1 VTHRMI
7 PRSCYKASVLLLSI
21 VLLLALSGNVEAK
34 ENSLQRIR
42 KAKEITV
49 TTRSNA
55 HCYYVYREQPMGFEY
70 DLAKAFAD
78 HLGVKLKV
86 KIFPW
91 ADMIKALN
99 EGRGDFIAASKTITS
114 SRKELIDFSDGYL
127 TIQQRVIVHENNH
140 TIEDMAD
147 LSGKTVHVRRATSY
161 EERLSELRQQGL
173 DLTVRVHDDV
183 PTEELIRQ
191 VADKEIE
198 VTIADSNIAQ
208 LNLRY
213 YPTVRIG
220 IPIEETQSLGWA
232 VKKGERSLLKAING
246 FFKKIKSN
254 GTFDDIHRDYYGDK
268 QVFDRFDLKKFH
280 QRIKTRLPTYQPI
293 IKEAATMHGLDWRL
307 IAAVIYQ
314 ESHFNPRAKSHRGVR
329 GLMQLTQ
336 ATAKEMGVTNRLD
349 PYQSV
354 MGGVRY
360 LKGLYK
366 RYDKAE
372 DPDRTFIALASYN
385 VGPRHIL
392 SAQRI
397 ARKRGL
403 DPNKWPSLEQTLPL
417 LCYEDYIRHSRHGYC
432 RGTEPVRY
440 VNRIRT
446 YYDILR
452 RQTL

>member
-1 VTHRMI
+1 M
-7 PRSCYKASVLLLSI
+7 LLLSI
-21 VLLLALSGNVEAK
+21 VSLLALSGSVEAK
-34 ENSLQRIR
+34 ENSLQKIR

-49 TTRSNA
+49 ITRSNA
-55 HCYYVYREQPMGFEY
+55 HCYYIYREQPMGFEY

-78 HLGVKLKV
+78 HLGVRLKV
-86 KIFPW
+86 RTFPW

-99 EGRGDFIAASKTITS
+99 EGRGDLIAASKTITS

-127 TIQQRVIVHENNH
+127 TIQQRVIVHEDNH
-140 TIEDMAD
+140 SIEDVAD

-173 DLTVRVHDDV
+173 DLTVKVYDDV

-198 VTIADSNIAQ
+198 VTIADSNIAR

-220 IPIEETQSLGWA
+220 VPIEETQRLGWA
-232 VKKGERSLLKAING
+232 VKKGDRSLLKAING
-246 FFKKIKSN
+246 FFKKIKFD
-254 GTFDDIHRDYYGDK
+254 GTFDDIYRGYYSDE

-280 QRIKTRLPTYQPI
+280 HRIKTRLPTYQPI
-293 IKEAATMHGLDWRL
+293 IKEAATMHGFDWRL
-307 IAAVIYQ
+307 IAAVTYQ

-349 PYQSV
+349 PYQSI
-354 MGGVRY
+354 MGGVKY
-360 LKGLYK
+360 LKGLYR

-392 SAQRI
+392 TAQRI
-397 ARKRGL
+397 ARKRGF
-403 DPNKWPSLEQTLPL
+403 DPNKWSSLEQTLPL
-417 LCYEDYIRHSRHGYC
+417 LCYEEYIRQSKHGYC

-446 YYDILR
+446 YFDILR

>member
-1 VTHRMI
+1 MT
-7 PRSCYKASVLLLSI
+7 PRSRYKAGILLLSI
-21 VLLLALSGNVEAK
+21 VSLFGLSGSAGAK
-34 ENSLQRIR
+34 EDSLQKIR

-49 TTRSNA
+49 ITRSNA
-55 HCYYVYREQPMGFEY
+55 HCYYIYREQPMGFEY

-78 HLGVKLKV
+78 HLGVKLRV
-86 KIFPW
+86 KTFPW

-99 EGRGDFIAASKTITS
+99 EGRGNFIAASKTITS
-114 SRKELIDFSDGYL
+114 SRKELVDFSDGYL
-127 TIQQRVIVHENNH
+127 TIQQRVIVHEHNH
-140 TIEDMAD
+140 TIEDAAD

-161 EERLSELRQQGL
+161 EERLSALRQQGL
-173 DLTVRVHDDV
+173 DLTIKVHDDV

-220 IPIEETQSLGWA
+220 VPIEETQHLGWA
-232 VKKGERSLLKAING
+232 VKKGDKSLLKAING
-246 FFKKIKSN
+246 FFKKIKAH
-254 GTFDDIHRDYYGDK
+254 GTFDDIYRGYYSDEK
-268 QVFDRFDLKKFH
+268 VFDRFDLKKFH
-280 QRIKTRLPTYQPI
+280 QRIKTRLPEYQPV
-293 IKEAATMHGLDWRL
+293 IKEAATMHGFDWRL

-336 ATAKEMGVTNRLD
+336 ATAGEMGVTNRLD
-349 PYQSV
+349 PYQSI

-360 LKGLYK
+360 LKRLYR
-366 RYDKAE
+366 RYDKVE
-372 DPDRTFIALASYN
+372 DPDRMFIALAGYN

-392 SAQRI
+392 SAQKI
-397 ARKRGL
+397 AREQGL

-417 LCYEDYIRHSRHGYC
+417 LCYEKYIRQSKHGYC

-440 VNRIRT
+440 INRIRT

>member
-1 VTHRMI
+1 MI
-7 PRSCYKASVLLLSI
+7 PRSCYKTCMLLLS
-21 VLLLALSGNVEAK
+21 VVSFLTLNGGVEAK
-34 ENSLQRIR
+34 EDSLQKIR
-42 KAKEITV
+42 KSKQITV
-49 TTRSNA
+49 ITRSNA
-55 HCYYVYREQPMGFEY
+55 HCYYIYREQPMGFEY

-78 HLGVKLKV
+78 HLGVTLKV
-86 KIFPW
+86 KTFPW
-91 ADMIKALN
+91 AHMIKALN
-99 EGRGDFIAASKTITS
+99 EGRGDFIAASKTITA
-114 SRKELIDFSDGYL
+114 SRKELVDFSRGYL

-140 TIEDMAD
+140 TIEDVAD

-173 DLTVRVHDDV
+173 DLTVKVHDDV

-198 VTIADSNIAQ
+198 VTVADSNIAQ

-220 IPIEETQSLGWA
+220 VPIEETQSLGWA
-232 VKKGERSLLKAING
+232 VKKGDRSLLKAING
-246 FFKKIKSN
+246 FFKKVKSD
-254 GTFDDIHRDYYGDK
+254 GTFDDIYRDYYGNE

-293 IKEAATMHGLDWRL
+293 IKEAATMHGFDWRL
-307 IAAVIYQ
+307 IAAVTYQ
-314 ESHFNPRAKSHRGVR
+314 ESHFNPGAKSHRGVR

-336 ATAKEMGVTNRLD
+336 PTAKEMGVTNRLD
-349 PYQSV
+349 PYQSI
-354 MGGVRY
+354 MGGVKY
-360 LKGLYK
+360 LKRLYR

-392 SAQRI
+392 SAQTI
-397 ARKRGL
+397 AQKRGF
-403 DPNKWPSLEQTLPL
+403 DPNKWSSLEQTLPQ
-417 LCYEDYIRHSRHGYC
+417 LCYEDYIMQSKHGYC

>member
-1 VTHRMI
+1 MFI
-7 PRSCYKASVLLLSI
+7 LSI
-21 VLLLALSGNVEAK
+21 VSLLALNGSVEAR
-34 ENSLQRIR
+34 ENSLQKIR

-49 TTRSNA
+49 ITRSNA
-55 HCYYVYREQPMGFEY
+55 HCYYIYREQPMGFEY

-78 HLGVKLKV
+78 HLGVRLKV
-86 KIFPW
+86 KTFPW

-127 TIQQRVIVHENNH
+127 TIQQRVIVHEDNH
-140 TIEDMAD
+140 SIEDVAD

-173 DLTVRVHDDV
+173 DLTVKVYDDV

-198 VTIADSNIAQ
+198 VTIADSNIAR

-220 IPIEETQSLGWA
+220 VPIKETQRLGWA
-232 VKKGERSLLKAING
+232 VKKGDRSLLKAING
-246 FFKKIKSN
+246 FFKKIKSD
-254 GTFDDIHRDYYGDK
+254 GTFDDIYRGYYSDE

-293 IKEAATMHGLDWRL
+293 IKEAATMHGFDWRL
-307 IAAVIYQ
+307 IAAVTYQ

-336 ATAKEMGVTNRLD
+336 ATAREMGVTNRLD
-349 PYQSV
+349 PYQSI
-354 MGGVRY
+354 MGGVKY
-360 LKGLYK
+360 LKRLYR
-366 RYDKAE
+366 RYNKAE
-372 DPDRTFIALASYN
+372 DPDRMFIALAGYN

-392 SAQRI
+392 SAQKI
-397 ARKRGL
+397 ARERGL

-417 LCYEDYIRHSRHGYC
+417 LCYEEYIRQSKHGYC

>member
-1 VTHRMI
+1 M
-7 PRSCYKASVLLLSI
+7 LLLSI
-21 VLLLALSGNVEAK
+21 VSLLALSGSVEAK
-34 ENSLQRIR
+34 EDSLQKIR

-49 TTRSNA
+49 ITRSNA
-55 HCYYVYREQPMGFEY
+55 HCYYIYREQPMGFEY

-78 HLGVKLKV
+78 HLGVRLKV

-99 EGRGDFIAASKTITS
+99 EGRGDFIAASKTVTS

-127 TIQQRVIVHENNH
+127 TVQQRVIVRENNH
-140 TIEDMAD
+140 TIEDVAD
-147 LSGKTVHVRRATSY
+147 LSGKTVHVRKATSY

-173 DLTVRVHDDV
+173 DLTIKVHDDV

-198 VTIADSNIAQ
+198 VTIADSNIAR

-220 IPIEETQSLGWA
+220 VPIAETQRLGWA
-232 VKKGERSLLKAING
+232 VKKGQRSLLKAING
-246 FFKKIKSN
+246 FFKKIKSD
-254 GTFDDIHRDYYGDK
+254 GTFDDIYRDYFSDE

-280 QRIKTRLPTYQPI
+280 QRIKTRLPKYQPI
-293 IKEAATMHGLDWRL
+293 IKEAATMHGFDWRL
-307 IAAVIYQ
+307 IAAVTYQ

-336 ATAKEMGVTNRLD
+336 ATAREMGVTNRLD
-349 PYQSV
+349 PYQSI
-354 MGGVRY
+354 MGGVKY
-360 LKGLYK
+360 LKRLYK
-366 RYDKAE
+366 RHEKAE
-372 DPDRTFIALASYN
+372 DPDRMFIALASYN

-397 ARKRGL
+397 ARKRGF
-403 DPNKWPSLEQTLPL
+403 DPNRWSSLEQTLPL
-417 LCYEDYIRHSRHGYC
+417 LCYEEYIRQSKHGYC

-440 VNRIRT
+440 INRIRT

>member
-1 VTHRMI
+1 M
-7 PRSCYKASVLLLSI
+7 LLLSI
-21 VLLLALSGNVEAK
+21 VSLLALSGSVEAK
-34 ENSLQRIR
+34 ENSLQKIR

-49 TTRSNA
+49 ITRSNA
-55 HCYYVYREQPMGFEY
+55 HCYYIYREQPMGFEY

-86 KIFPW
+86 KTFPW

-127 TIQQRVIVHENNH
+127 TIQQRVIVHEDNH
-140 TIEDMAD
+140 SIEDVAD

-173 DLTVRVHDDV
+173 DLTVKVYDDV

-198 VTIADSNIAQ
+198 VTIADSNIAR

-220 IPIEETQSLGWA
+220 VPIKETQRLGWA
-232 VKKGERSLLKAING
+232 VKKGDRSLLKAING
-246 FFKKIKSN
+246 FFKKIKSD
-254 GTFDDIHRDYYGDK
+254 GTFDDIYRGYYSDE

-293 IKEAATMHGLDWRL
+293 IKEAATMHGFDWRL
-307 IAAVIYQ
+307 IAAVTYQ

-349 PYQSV
+349 PYQSI
-354 MGGVRY
+354 MGGVKY
-360 LKGLYK
+360 LKGLYR

-372 DPDRTFIALASYN
+372 DPDRTFIALAGYN

-392 SAQRI
+392 SAQKI
-397 ARKRGL
+397 ARERGL

-417 LCYEDYIRHSRHGYC
+417 LCYEEYIRQSKHGYC

>member
-1 VTHRMI
+1 MI
-7 PRSCYKASVLLLSI
+7 PRSRYKAGMLLLSI
-21 VLLLALSGNVEAK
+21 VSLLALNGSVEAK
-34 ENSLQRIR
+34 ENSLQKIR
-42 KAKEITV
+42 KSTEITV
-49 TTRSNA
+49 ITRSNA
-55 HCYYVYREQPMGFEY
+55 HCYYIYREQPMGFEY

-78 HLGVKLKV
+78 HLGVRLKV
-86 KIFPW
+86 KTFPW

-127 TIQQRVIVHENNH
+127 TIQQRVIVHEDNH
-140 TIEDMAD
+140 SIEDVAD

-173 DLTVRVHDDV
+173 DLTVKVYDDV

-198 VTIADSNIAQ
+198 VTIADSNIAR

-220 IPIEETQSLGWA
+220 VPIKETQRLGWA
-232 VKKGERSLLKAING
+232 VKKGDRSLLKAING
-246 FFKKIKSN
+246 FFKKIKSD
-254 GTFDDIHRDYYGDK
+254 GTFDDIYRGYYSDE

-293 IKEAATMHGLDWRL
+293 IKEAATMHGFDWRL
-307 IAAVIYQ
+307 IAAVTYQ

-336 ATAKEMGVTNRLD
+336 ATAREMGVTNRLD
-349 PYQSV
+349 PYQSI
-354 MGGVRY
+354 MGGVKY
-360 LKGLYK
+360 LKRLYR
-366 RYDKAE
+366 RYNKAE
-372 DPDRTFIALASYN
+372 DPDRMFIALAGYN

-392 SAQRI
+392 SAQKI
-397 ARKRGL
+397 ARERGL

-417 LCYEDYIRHSRHGYC
+417 LCYEKYIRQSKHGYC

-440 VNRIRT
+440 INRIRT

>member
-1 VTHRMI
+1 MT
-7 PRSCYKASVLLLSI
+7 PRSRCKAGMLLLSI
-21 VLLLALSGNVEAK
+21 LSLFALSGSAGAK
-34 ENSLQRIR
+34 EDSLQKIR

-49 TTRSNA
+49 ITRSNA
-55 HCYYVYREQPMGFEY
+55 HCYYIYREQPMGFEY

-86 KIFPW
+86 KTFPW

-99 EGRGDFIAASKTITS
+99 EGRGDLIAASKTITS
-114 SRKELIDFSDGYL
+114 SRKELVDFSDGYL
-127 TIQQRVIVHENNH
+127 FIQQRVIVHENNH
-140 TIEDMAD
+140 TIEDVAD

-161 EERLSELRQQGL
+161 EERLSALRQQGL
-173 DLTVRVHDDV
+173 DLTVKVHDDV

-191 VADKEIE
+191 VADREIE

-220 IPIEETQSLGWA
+220 VPIEETQPLGWA
-232 VKKGERSLLKAING
+232 VKKGDRSLLKAING
-246 FFKKIKSN
+246 FFKKIKTR
-254 GTFDDIHRDYYGDK
+254 GIFDEIYRSYYGDE

-280 QRIKTRLPTYQPI
+280 QRIKTRMPKYQPI
-293 IKEAATMHGLDWRL
+293 IKEAATMHGFDWRL

-314 ESHFNPRAKSHRGVR
+314 ESHFNPRARSHRGVR

-336 ATAKEMGVTNRLD
+336 ATAQEMGVTNRLD
-349 PYQSV
+349 PYQSI
-354 MGGVRY
+354 MGGVGY
-360 LKGLYK
+360 LQRLYQ
-366 RYDKAE
+366 RYDVAE
-372 DPDRTFIALASYN
+372 GFDRMLITLAGYN

-392 SAQRI
+392 SAQKI
-397 ARKRGL
+397 ARERGL

-417 LCYEDYIRHSRHGYC
+417 LCYEEYIQQSKHGYC

>member
-1 VTHRMI
+1 M
-7 PRSCYKASVLLLSI
+7 LLLSI
-21 VLLLALSGNVEAK
+21 VSLLALSGSVEAK
-34 ENSLQRIR
+34 ENSLQKIR

-49 TTRSNA
+49 ITRSNA
-55 HCYYVYREQPMGFEY
+55 HCYYIYREQPMGFEY

-78 HLGVKLKV
+78 HLGVRLKV
-86 KIFPW
+86 RTFPW

-99 EGRGDFIAASKTITS
+99 EGRGDLIAASKTITS

-127 TIQQRVIVHENNH
+127 TIQQRVIVHEDNH
-140 TIEDMAD
+140 SIEDVAD

-173 DLTVRVHDDV
+173 DLTVKVYDDV

-198 VTIADSNIAQ
+198 VTIADSNIAR

-220 IPIEETQSLGWA
+220 VPIEETQRLGWA
-232 VKKGERSLLKAING
+232 VKKGDRSLLKAING
-246 FFKKIKSN
+246 FFKKIKSD
-254 GTFDDIHRDYYGDK
+254 GTFDDIYRGYYSDE

-293 IKEAATMHGLDWRL
+293 IKEAATMHGFDWRL
-307 IAAVIYQ
+307 IAAVTYQ

-349 PYQSV
+349 PYQSI
-354 MGGVRY
+354 MGGVKY
-360 LKGLYK
+360 LKGLYR

-392 SAQRI
+392 TAQRI
-397 ARKRGL
+397 ARKRGF
-403 DPNKWPSLEQTLPL
+403 DPNKWSSLEQTLPL
-417 LCYEDYIRHSRHGYC
+417 LCYEEYIRQSKHGYC

-446 YYDILR
+446 YFDILR

>member
-1 VTHRMI
+1 MT
-7 PRSCYKASVLLLSI
+7 PRSRYKAGMLVLAIVSLFPLSDS
-21 VLLLALSGNVEAK
+21 ARAK
-34 ENSLQRIR
+34 EDSLQKIFR
-42 KAKEITV
+42 AKEITV
-49 TTRSNA
+49 ITRGNA
-55 HCYYVYREQPMGFEY
+55 HCYYIYREQPMGFEH

-78 HLGVKLKV
+78 HLGVKLTV
-86 KIFPW
+86 KTFPW

-114 SRKELIDFSDGYL
+114 SRKELVDFSDGYL

-140 TIEDMAD
+140 TIEDVAD
-147 LSGKTVHVRRATSY
+147 LSGKTVHVRRVTSY

-173 DLTVRVHDDV
+173 ALTVKAHDDV

-213 YPTVRIG
+213 YPTVKIG
-220 IPIEETQSLGWA
+220 VSIKEPEHLGWA
-232 VKKGERSLLKAING
+232 VKKGNRSLLKAING
-246 FFKKIKSN
+246 FFEKIKAD
-254 GTFDDIHRDYYGDK
+254 GAFDGIYWGYYGSE

-280 QRIKTRLPTYQPI
+280 ERIKTKLPKYQPI
-293 IKEAATMHGLDWRL
+293 IKQAATRYGFDWRL
-307 IAAVIYQ
+307 IAAVMYQ
-314 ESHFNPRAKSHRGVR
+314 ESHFNPRARSHRGVR

-336 ATAKEMGVTNRLD
+336 ATAREMGVTNRLD
-349 PYQSV
+349 PYQSI
-354 MGGVRY
+354 MGGVKY
-360 LKGLYK
+360 LKRLYR
-366 RYDKAE
+366 RYHKAE
-372 DPDRTFIALASYN
+372 DPDRMFITLAGYN

-397 ARKRGL
+397 ARKKGL
-403 DPNKWPSLEQTLPL
+403 DPNKWPTLEQTLPL
-417 LCYEDYIRHSRHGYC
+417 LCYEKYIRQSKHGYC

>member
-1 VTHRMI
+1 MTPGSR
-7 PRSCYKASVLLLSI
+7 YKAGMLLLSI
-21 VLLLALSGNVEAK
+21 VSLLALSGSVEAK
-34 ENSLQRIR
+34 EDSLQKIR

-49 TTRSNA
+49 ITRSNA
-55 HCYYVYREQPMGFEY
+55 HCYYIYREQPMGFEY

-78 HLGVKLKV
+78 HLGVRLKV

-127 TIQQRVIVHENNH
+127 TVQQRVIVHENNH
-140 TIEDMAD
+140 TIEDVAD
-147 LSGKTVHVRRATSY
+147 LSGKTVHVRKATSY

-173 DLTVRVHDDV
+173 DLTIKVHDDV

-198 VTIADSNIAQ
+198 VTIADSNIAR

-220 IPIEETQSLGWA
+220 VPIAETQRLGWA
-232 VKKGERSLLKAING
+232 VKKGQRSLLKAING
-246 FFKKIKSN
+246 FFKKIKSD
-254 GTFDDIHRDYYGDK
+254 GTFDDIYRDYFSDE

-280 QRIKTRLPTYQPI
+280 QRIKTRLPKYQPI
-293 IKEAATMHGLDWRL
+293 IKEAATMHGFDWRL
-307 IAAVIYQ
+307 IAAVTYQ

-349 PYQSV
+349 PYQSI
-354 MGGVRY
+354 MGGVKY
-360 LKGLYK
+360 LKRLYK
-366 RYDKAE
+366 RYEKAE
-372 DPDRTFIALASYN
+372 DPDRMFIALASYN

-397 ARKRGL
+397 ARKRGF
-403 DPNKWPSLEQTLPL
+403 DPNRWSSLEQTLPL
-417 LCYEDYIRHSRHGYC
+417 LCYEEYIRQSKHGYC

-440 VNRIRT
+440 INRIRT